1 MIKVKCNTKN
11 EALSISGEMNDD
23 AVVAQS
29 TFCFNS
35 KKNCGV
41 LRCFWQSSRENIR
54 MSCIKSCIMSWIMSC
69 IICIGIAIVILV
81 ITGTIRCQSREIQT
95 HANFFQHKGK
105 SHRVC
110 QRVHE
115 RLHQHFQLFKI
126 HSMWRTKCWA
136 LV

>member
-1 MIKVKCNTKN
+1 MVKVKCNTKN
-11 EALSISGEMNDD
+11 EALSISGEINDD
-23 AVVAQS
+23 SVVAQS
-29 TFCFNS
+29 TFCLNS

-41 LRCFWQSSRENIR
+41 LRSFWQSSRENIR
-54 MSCIKSCIMSWIMSC
+54 MRCITSCIMSWIMSFIMSF
-69 IICIGIAIVILV
+69 IICFGIAIVILV

-126 HSMWRTKCWA
+126 HSM
-136 LV
+136 